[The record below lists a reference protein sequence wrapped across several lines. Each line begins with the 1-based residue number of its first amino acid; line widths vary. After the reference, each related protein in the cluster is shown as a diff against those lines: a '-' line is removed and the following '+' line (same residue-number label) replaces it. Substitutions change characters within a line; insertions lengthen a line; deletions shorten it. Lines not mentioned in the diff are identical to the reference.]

1 MADRSEA
8 WREHERDQL
17 LRWQQLTYA
26 QRLAWLWQA
35 KLFAQRALLAAAGRR
50 GEDG

>member
-8 WREHERDQL
+8 WREHELEQL
-17 LRWQQLTYA
+17 RRWQQLTYA

-35 KLFAQRALLAAAGRR
+35 KLFAGRALLAAAERR
-50 GEDG
+50 GKDG